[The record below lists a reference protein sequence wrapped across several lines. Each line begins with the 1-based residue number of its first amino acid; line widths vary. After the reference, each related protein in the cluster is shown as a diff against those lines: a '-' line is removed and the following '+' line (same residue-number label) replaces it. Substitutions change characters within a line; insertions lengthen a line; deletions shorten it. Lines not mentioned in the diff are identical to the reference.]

1 MTGEGL
7 DRVVEVLNM
16 IRDTDLQ
23 ELSAT
28 RRK

>member
-28 RRK
+28 WRK